1 MQGGWGGKAEGM
13 SRLPPGNRSNRSPDG
28 QGIKH
33 HDVPHL
39 GVLRI
44 AQSKASPYDRGPA
57 PNLNGLNDPTSTLV
71 VVHGAFKVAMD

>member
-1 MQGGWGGKAEGM
+1 MGCLG
-13 SRLPPGNRSNRSPDG
+13 SPPAIGRTAPPDR

-44 AQSKASPYDRGPA
+44 AQSNASPYDRGPA

-71 VVHGAFKVAMD
+71 VVHGAFKMAMD